1 MNNPTLLAS
10 AIAAVLFSGAT
21 YAQTSSS
28 SEKTTADGSP
38 IIVITSAN
46 RFAQPVSSVLAPV
59 EVVTQ
64 KELARWQVTTVT
76 EALRRL
82 PGLQIAQNGGMG
94 QKSSVFIRG
103 TESKHVLI
111 LIDGIRVSQ
120 AADLT
125 GSVDFSQIPLG
136 LVQRIEYIRGP
147 RSSTF
152 GADAIGGV
160 INIITGRETDGGTL
174 QTSFGSNRYQ
184 NYQGSVRQTLG
195 EHTRV
200 SLAGQFAETR
210 GYDAVA
216 GYPNAYS
223 GAETDRD
230 GFRGRFGWAALEHDF
245 SEAVTA
251 FARTSVTANHT
262 DYDAGIPAPGG
273 TYYPNESRFYTRQY
287 DAGVRYHQDKYS
299 SQLLGS
305 YQDTDSHNF
314 GTNVQQSNE
323 RRARYNQTSLQWMN
337 NYQVGYGQ
345 VGAGV
350 DWYRNRIEPVQQ
362 GADVGREVDNTGVY
376 LTTQQQVGDWT
387 LEGAVRQ
394 DHNQDYGDNFT
405 WQGGLGWRFIDSTQA
420 ILSYGTAFKAPT
432 LGQLYGA
439 GYTVGNPDLQPETS
453 RNLELAFSG
462 QIQALNW
469 RVSAYRN
476 QIDNLIDYDVNQYRN
491 IEAATIK
498 GIETE
503 ASFSTAAFMHTLSF
517 DYLDPTRSDGKQ
529 LPRRAKHNFRYALD
543 FAIANTQIDVAYN
556 YVGKRYDDYANKRE
570 LPSYSLWD
578 LAASYPI
585 TQSLTARGRIANL
598 FDKKYETAY
607 GYPAAERA
615 YYLTLSY
622 DF

>member
-103 TESKHVLI
+103 NESRHVLV
-111 LIDGIRVSQ
+111 LIDGIRVAQS
-120 AADLT
+120 ANGT
-125 GSVDFSQIPLG
+125 GSVDFNQLPLA
-136 LVQRIEYIRGP
+136 LVERIEYIRGP
-147 RSSTF
+147 RSSTY

-160 INIITGRETDGGTL
+160 INIITGRETDGGNL
-174 QTSFGSNRYQ
+174 QASAGSLHYQ
-184 NYQGSVRQTLG
+184 NYQGSVRNHVTDR
-195 EHTRV
+195 TVV
-200 SLAGQFAETR
+200 SVAGQFTDTR
-210 GYDAVA
+210 GYDVVA
-216 GYPNAYS
+216 GTNEP
-223 GAETDRD
+223 DRD
-230 GFRGRFGWAALEHDF
+230 GFRSRFAWASVEHKF
-245 SEAVTA
+245 SESTEGFVRIHGSANQNEYDGSYSNRG
-251 FARTSVTANHT
+251 RT
-262 DYDAGIPAPGG
+262 
-273 TYYPNESRFYTRQY
+273 YTRQY
-287 DAGVRYHQDKYS
+287 DSGLRFNQDNYS
-299 SQLLGS
+299 SQLIAS
-305 YQDTDSHNF
+305 YQDVDSDTF
-314 GTNVQQSNE
+314 APSNMLRSHDE
-323 RRARYNQTSLQWMN
+323 YNQRTLQWMN

-345 VGAGV
+345 IGAGI
-350 DWYRNRIEPVQQ
+350 DWNRNQAMYSNQAKSR
-362 GADVGREVDNTGVY
+362 DNTGVY
-376 LTTQQQVGDWT
+376 LTTQQRIGDWT

-394 DHNQDYGDNFT
+394 DHNQDYGNNFT
-405 WQGGLGWRFIDSTQA
+405 WQSAVGWQFIDSTQA
-420 ILSYGTAFKAPT
+420 VLSYGTAFKAPT
-432 LGQLYGA
+432 LSQLYGS
-439 GYTVGNPDLQPETS
+439 GTIDSNPELKAESS

-462 QIQALNW
+462 QLQALNW
-469 RVSAYRN
+469 RVSTYRN
-476 QIDNLIDYDVNQYRN
+476 KVDNLITYYSTPTYDYAQYRN
-491 IEAATIK
+491 TSEATIK

-503 ASFSTAAFMHTLSF
+503 ASFNTAAFMHTLSF
-517 DYLDPTRSDGKQ
+517 DYTDPRDQDGN
-529 LPRRAKHNFRYALD
+529 LLLRRAQHTYKYMLD
-543 FAIANTQIDVAYN
+543 FEVMRMQFNIAYQ
-556 YVGKRYDDYANKRE
+556 YVGKRADVSNQT